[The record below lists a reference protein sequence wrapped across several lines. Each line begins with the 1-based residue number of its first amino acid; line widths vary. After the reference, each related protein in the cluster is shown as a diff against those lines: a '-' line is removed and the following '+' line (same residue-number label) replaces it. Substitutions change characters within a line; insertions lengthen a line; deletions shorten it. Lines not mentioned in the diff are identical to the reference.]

1 MRRLLLFIA
10 MLGAVT
16 LSSNARLS
24 SPTAA
29 SSAPNERAVVEFKSP
44 VKLLGVLLQGEY
56 LFVHDDR
63 MMARGD
69 ACTYVYKLEAGKPD
83 KLVVSFHC
91 IPAQRAKVDRFT
103 VRTVLVSP
111 ELRLYEV
118 REIQFAGSS
127 EAHKVPSTAE
137 VRTEIVDVVPCC
149 L

>member
-1 MRRLLLFIA
+1 MRRLLLFIV

-16 LSSNARLS
+16 LSSSPRLS

-29 SSAPNERAVVEFKSP
+29 SSAPNERAVVEFMNP
-44 VKLLGVLLQGEY
+44 VKLLDVLLQGEY
-56 LFVHDDR
+56 LFVHDD

-69 ACTYVYKLEAGKPD
+69 VCTYVYKLEAGKPD